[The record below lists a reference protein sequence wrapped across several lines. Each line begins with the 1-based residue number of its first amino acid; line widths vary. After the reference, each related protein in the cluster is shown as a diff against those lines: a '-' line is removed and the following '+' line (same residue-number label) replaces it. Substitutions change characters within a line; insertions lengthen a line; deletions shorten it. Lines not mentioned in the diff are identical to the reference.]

1 MTINLDDCLLI
12 KDNIDD
18 EGEEY
23 ISIPK
28 PNDLN
33 ERSNESHKGEHYGLQ
48 NHENDL
54 TGDQEVSLDD
64 HIENDEIQVVT
75 QDAQVTENNLN
86 ESSTATSET
95 IDFGFPVVCKTCDKE
110 FSSKV
115 LIDHCKEAHDKKG
128 TLRSLGQTIP
138 PTKDS
143 VYENGNNIQPGL
155 ALVNKVGQY
164 HVLKQ
169 YLGNQLWQAENLNTK
184 EIVNLHVF
192 NDMPTMRVIGFLDDH
207 DNENVFITTNGKK
220 STFAMDSFQQ
230 KLFFTS
236 ENQCETDST
245 FVVNIPRSRH
255 REPECMKAKFNEL
268 ENFVTFDV
276 YDVVK
281 APENV
286 NIIGTDWVLIEKEN
300 AKTKKTEV
308 RARLVMRGDLELNK
322 HMIAV
327 DSPTVN
333 RISLKL
339 MLTLAASKGLQ
350 VQCNDIQRAFLQTV
364 GIDRDVYV
372 QAPPEA
378 QLPNGKVWKLKR
390 AVYGLVDAS
399 RAFFL
404 RHAKG
409 LNELGFRAVKY
420 DNATFVKTNANG
432 DTEMITSVHVDDTVN
447 VASEEVLKKH
457 HNQMKEKFKYGS
469 SDDLPCRYLGMNM
482 ARNENGDI
490 ILDQDHYVANLEI
503 PDISETQ
510 GVKRDEV
517 INDKL
522 QSVFRSIASKLNMLS
537 LSSRPDFAI
546 QAKMLTT
553 KYGSA
558 TKRDLLTAIKLL
570 KMAKEEPTRIII
582 PNLGNVSDWI
592 LVGISDASHKKD
604 DNNLP

>member
-1 MTINLDDCLLI
+1 
-12 KDNIDD
+12 
-18 EGEEY
+18 
-23 ISIPK
+23 
-28 PNDLN
+28 
-33 ERSNESHKGEHYGLQ
+33 
-48 NHENDL
+48 
-54 TGDQEVSLDD
+54 
-64 HIENDEIQVVT
+64 
-75 QDAQVTENNLN
+75 
-86 ESSTATSET
+86 
-95 IDFGFPVVCKTCDKE
+95 
-110 FSSKV
+110 
-115 LIDHCKEAHDKKG
+115 
-128 TLRSLGQTIP
+128 
-138 PTKDS
+138 
-143 VYENGNNIQPGL
+143 
-155 ALVNKVGQY
+155 
-164 HVLKQ
+164 
-169 YLGNQLWQAENLNTK
+169 
-184 EIVNLHVF
+184 
-192 NDMPTMRVIGFLDDH
+192 
-207 DNENVFITTNGKK
+207 
-220 STFAMDSFQQ
+220 
-230 KLFFTS
+230 
-236 ENQCETDST
+236 
-245 FVVNIPRSRH
+245 
-255 REPECMKAKFNEL
+255 
-268 ENFVTFDV
+268 
-276 YDVVK
+276 
-281 APENV
+281 
-286 NIIGTDWVLIEKEN
+286 
-300 AKTKKTEV
+300 
-308 RARLVMRGDLELNK
+308 
-322 HMIAV
+322 MIAV

-333 RISLKL
+333 KISLKL

-409 LNELGFRAVKY
+409 LNELGFKAVKY
-420 DNATFVKTNANG
+420 DNATFVKTNAKG

-469 SDDLPCRYLGMNM
+469 SDDIPCRYLGMNM

-517 INDKL
+517 INEKL

-570 KMAKEEPTRIII
+570 KMAKEEPTTLVI

-604 DNNLP
+604 GKQFAVAGQVIILVNRCTHAASVLHWSSQKINRRVSSSLAAETIAMEKLAENLFFVKQLMLEIIGPSVKDVPGPAITDNQDLFSCIHNIKSCDNKRLLEDIIQIRQAIHDDKVISEVRYSPGRQNLADGLTKLSRVSSQDLMTVLRTGSYDVPGGTCVRDSTQLSVKTWQQLVTAEEAAKTLSPPQLQPSTPGTDISPNVCISTQTTT